1 MEGPRTKKPLFGG
14 PRTNEPQLRADEY
27 RLLRDLISERLGIW
41 FGPESRSSLERRLRE
56 RLGVRGLTSFADYY
70 QLLKYSPIGAEEWDE
85 AGDLLTTHETYFFRE
100 DYQLRAFQNE
110 LLPML
115 AAKQRRRI
123 QVWSAGC
130 STGEEAYTIAMLILE
145 SGLFPADEGWE
156 IRVYGSDLSKKCIAA
171 ARRGVYGPASFRTTS
186 EQARNKWFVPVQRGE
201 PPATPGAATLLRSR
215 LASPDASRPAGLGG
229 ATGDDPPSS
238 STMLYGVAPAVRALC
253 HFAQMNLLDEE
264 RTHLV
269 GRCDVIF
276 CRNVVLYFDA
286 AARRRVTEMFYE
298 RLVPG
303 GVLLLGHAESLLNV
317 STAFE
322 LLHLK
327 EDLVYRKPLSVAAP
341 PPSSPNISSK

>member
-1 MEGPRTKKPLFGG
+1 MNAVKKPLFGG
-14 PRTNEPQLRADEY
+14 RRGPGEPQLRADEY
-27 RLLRDLISERLGIW
+27 RLLRDLVSERLGIW

-56 RLGVRGLTSFADYY
+56 RLNVRGLTSFADYY
-70 QLLKYSPIGAEEWDE
+70 QLLKYSPLAGEEWDE
-85 AGDLLTTHETYFFRE
+85 ASDLLTTHETYFFRE
-100 DYQLRAFQNE
+100 DYQLRAFQQE

-115 AAKQRRRI
+115 AAKPRRRI

-145 SGLFPADEGWE
+145 SGLFDPTGGWE
-156 IRVYGSDLSKKCIAA
+156 LRVYGSDLSKRCIAA
-171 ARRGVYGPASFRTTS
+171 ARRGIYGSASFRATS
-186 EQARNKWFVPVQRGE
+186 DEARAKWFVPHE
-201 PPATPGAATLLRSR
+201 
-215 LASPDASRPAGLGG
+215 AGQAG
-229 ATGDDPPSS
+229 
-238 STMLYGVAPAVRALC
+238 LYGVVPAARTLC
-253 HFAQMNLLDEE
+253 HFTQMNLLDEE
-264 RTHLV
+264 RTQLV

-286 AARRRVTEMFYE
+286 AARRRVIEMFYD

-327 EDLVYRKPLSVAAP
+327 EDLVYRKPLL
-341 PPSSPNISSK
+341 PSSVK

>member
-1 MEGPRTKKPLFGG
+1 MIRKPLFGARRG
-14 PRTNEPQLRADEY
+14 IGETQLRADEY
-27 RLLRDLISERLGIW
+27 RLLRDLVSERLGIW

-56 RLGVRGLTSFADYY
+56 RLDVRGLTSFADYY
-70 QLLKYSPIGAEEWDE
+70 QLLKYSPLASEEWDE

-100 DYQLRAFQNE
+100 DYQLRAFQHE

-115 AAKQRRRI
+115 AAKSRRRV

-130 STGEEAYTIAMLILE
+130 STGEEAYTIGMLILE
-145 SGLFPADEGWE
+145 SGLFDPAQGWE
-156 IRVYGSDLSKKCIAA
+156 LRVYGSDLSKKCIAA
-171 ARRGVYGPASFRTTS
+171 ARRGVYGPASFRATP
-186 EQARNKWFVPVQRGE
+186 EEAKAKWFVPHGPE
-201 PPATPGAATLLRSR
+201 PSEGAA
-215 LASPDASRPAGLGG
+215 GG
-229 ATGDDPPSS
+229 A
-238 STMLYGVAPAVRALC
+238 STASQHYGVAPAVRGLC

-286 AARRRVTEMFYE
+286 AARRRVIEMFYE

-327 EDLVYRKPLSVAAP
+327 EDLVYRKPLLASSV
-341 PPSSPNISSK
+341 K

>member
-1 MEGPRTKKPLFGG
+1 L
-14 PRTNEPQLRADEY
+14 
-27 RLLRDLISERLGIW
+27 
-41 FGPESRSSLERRLRE
+41 LERRLRE
-56 RLGVRGLTSFADYY
+56 RLNVRGLTSFADYY
-70 QLLKYSPIGAEEWDE
+70 GLLKYGSLANEEWDE

-100 DYQLRAFQNE
+100 DYQLRAFQQE

-115 AAKQRRRI
+115 AEKSRRRI

-145 SGLFPADEGWE
+145 SGLFHPAHGWE
-156 IRVYGSDLSKKCIAA
+156 LRVHGSDLSKKCIAA
-171 ARRGVYGPASFRTTS
+171 ARRGVYGPGSFRSTPD
-186 EQARNKWFVPVQRGE
+186 QARARWFVPLEADGKDLG
-201 PPATPGAATLLRSR
+201 PGAL
-215 LASPDASRPAGLGG
+215 PAV
-229 ATGDDPPSS
+229 SYS
-238 STMLYGVAPAVRALC
+238 IAPAARALC

-264 RTHLV
+264 RTQLV

-286 AARRRVTEMFYE
+286 AARRRVIEMFYD

-327 EDLVYRKPLSVAAP
+327 EDLVYRKPLLASSV
-341 PPSSPNISSK
+341 K

>member
-1 MEGPRTKKPLFGG
+1 MTRSRRPFFGAARAGEAQLKP
-14 PRTNEPQLRADEY
+14 EEY
-27 RLLRDLISERLGIW
+27 RLLRDLIGERLGIW

-56 RLGVRGLTSFADYY
+56 RLAIRGLGSFADYY
-70 QLLKYSPIGAEEWDE
+70 QLLKYSPLGAEEWEE
-85 AGDLLTTHETYFFRE
+85 AGDILTTHETYFFRE
-100 DYQLRAFQNE
+100 DYQLRAFQRE
-110 LLPML
+110 VLPMI
-115 AAKQRRRI
+115 AEKAPRTRRKL

-145 SGLFPADEGWE
+145 SGLFGPPPFGPSSALRPDHLGRGWE
-156 IRVYGSDLSKKCIAA
+156 VRVYGSDLSKKCIAA
-171 ARRGVYGPASFRTTS
+171 ARRGIYGPASFRATPP
-186 EQARNKWFVPVQRGE
+186 ELRDRWFVPVSAGGTTLGDPEGE
-201 PPATPGAATLLRSR
+201 SGAAGVVGS
-215 LASPDASRPAGLGG
+215 ASTGAGAAALTAPA
-229 ATGDDPPSS
+229 AT
-238 STMLYGVAPAVRALC
+238 YGVAPAVRALC

-286 AARRRVTEMFYE
+286 NARRRVIEMFYE
-298 RLVPG
+298 RLAPG

-327 EDLVYRKPLSVAAP
+327 EDLVYRKPAA
-341 PPSSPNISSK
+341 ISTS